1 MTTTHTRRP
10 LWRRTWIRVTGSIAA
25 LALVG
30 GVGAAGAA
38 LASPRGVAI
47 RPAAS
52 TAPAHPKAKAPQA
65 APRSAHSTP
74 PPGPARYATDILQAG
89 ITAPVAWINSTGQK
103 IVANWRAGYTAAWTD
118 QNVLLPGGIYQYHLA
133 TFDQITARDFGLTP
147 PAQGIEPAA
156 QAPAA
161 AAPPAAPAPA
171 PAFTNASA
179 VVAQYYQD
187 LNDHN
192 YAAAWALGGDNLNG
206 GVGYSAWAA
215 GYATTASIDLGT
227 YGTWSDG
234 TVWAN
239 ITATQTDGSVR
250 TYYGTYAVA
259 NGVIVSAHITQTS

>member
-10 LWRRTWIRVTGSIAA
+10 LWRRTWVRVTASIAA
-25 LALVG
+25 LTLGA
-30 GVGAAGAA
+30 GVGAASAA
-38 LASPRGVAI
+38 LASPRAPI
-47 RPAAS
+47 RPAANA
-52 TAPAHPKAKAPQA
+52 APAHPKAKAPKA

-103 IVANWRAGYTAAWTD
+103 IVADWRAGYTAAWTD

-187 LNDHN
+187 LNDHD

-206 GVGYSAWAA
+206 GAGYSAWAA

-250 TYYGTYAVA
+250 TYYGTYTVA

>member
-1 MTTTHTRRP
+1 MTTTDTRRP
-10 LWRRTWIRVTGSIAA
+10 LWRRTWVRVTGSITA
-25 LALVG
+25 LALVAG
-30 GVGAAGAA
+30 AGAAGAA
-38 LASPRGVAI
+38 LASPRAATM
-47 RPAAS
+47 RPAAN
-52 TAPAHPKAKAPQA
+52 TAPRP
-65 APRSAHSTP
+65 AHSAP
-74 PPGPARYATDILQAG
+74 PNAAAANGAVPAGYATDILQAG

-133 TFDQITARDFGLTP
+133 TFDQITARDFGVTP

-161 AAPPAAPAPA
+161 AAQPAASAPA